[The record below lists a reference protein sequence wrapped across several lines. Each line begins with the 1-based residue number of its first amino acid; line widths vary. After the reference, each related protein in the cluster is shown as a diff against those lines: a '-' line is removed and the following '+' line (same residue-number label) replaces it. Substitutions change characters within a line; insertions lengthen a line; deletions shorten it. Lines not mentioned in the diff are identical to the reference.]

1 MKTLKNNYGFSL
13 VEVVIAAFLFSLLVG
28 VCSTIFLSG
37 SDAWQVNTL
46 SVQLQQERRK
56 AMDWIK
62 EDLVE
67 AGVSTITDVPAD
79 DAWHNGITFKIP
91 AGVSNSTITWST
103 NTTNFA
109 LGGTGGYQV
118 IRTVG
123 GSTKVLAQN
132 IHTLQF
138 RRLSTAPN
146 IVEIS
151 INSQKSTTRGILV
164 SNTSSFKVKL
174 RN

>member
-1 MKTLKNNYGFSL
+1 MKTLKKNQGYSL
-13 VEVVIAAFLFSLLVG
+13 VEVVAAAFLFSLMVG
-28 VCSTIFLSG
+28 ACLMIFLSG
-37 SDAWQVNTL
+37 SDAWQVTSL

-67 AGVSTITDVPAD
+67 AGSSTITDVPAD
-79 DAWHNGITFKIP
+79 DAWYNTITFQTP
-91 AGVSNSTITWST
+91 AGVSGESITWST
-103 NTTNFA
+103 DTTQFA
-109 LGGTGGYQV
+109 LGGSNGDEI

-123 GSTKVLAQN
+123 STTKTLAQN
-132 IHTLQF
+132 IQSLQF
-138 RRLSTAPN
+138 RRQSTNPS
-146 IVEIS
+146 IVDVV